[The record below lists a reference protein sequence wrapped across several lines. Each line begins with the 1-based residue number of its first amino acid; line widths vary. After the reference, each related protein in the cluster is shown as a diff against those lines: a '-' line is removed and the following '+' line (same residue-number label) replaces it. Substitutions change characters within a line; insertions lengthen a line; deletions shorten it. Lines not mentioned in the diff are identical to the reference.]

1 MTRLVYGHRT
11 EGARRRPTPR
21 LVASAAVAT
30 CVVLLASGV
39 ATAGTAAK
47 GKPPKPTPTV
57 TVTPTPTVTVTPTP
71 TVTVTPTA
79 TVTPTPTPTP
89 TVTVIPTPTVSA
101 TPTSPPA
108 ACVLGTVVRD
118 GTTWCQVTAED
129 LALDRHPVG
138 TRVAL
143 LGVFVEELWNGV
155 IYVYAG
161 DDCPPQPEPP
171 AEPIYCGASV
181 RTVGVDVSGVGVV
194 SLGDAVDVW
203 GTVTGSAWVT
213 ASGLEVWP

>member
-1 MTRLVYGHRT
+1 MTRLVQGHRT

-21 LVASAAVAT
+21 VVASAAVAT

-39 ATAGTAAK
+39 ATAGGAPK

-57 TVTPTPTVTVTPTP
+57 TSTPTPTVTSTPTP
-71 TVTVTPTA
+71 TVTS
-79 TVTPTPTPTP
+79 TPTP
-89 TVTVIPTPTVSA
+89 TVTSTPTPTVTSTPTPTVTS
-101 TPTSPPA
+101 TPTSSPA

-129 LALDRHPVG
+129 VALDRYPVG

-181 RTVGVDVSGVGVV
+181 RTVGVDVSGVGAP

>member
-1 MTRLVYGHRT
+1 MTRLVQGHRT

-21 LVASAAVAT
+21 VVASAAVAT

-39 ATAGTAAK
+39 ATAGGAPK
-47 GKPPKPTPTV
+47 GKPPKPTTV
-57 TVTPTPTVTVTPTP
+57 TSTPTPTVTSTPTP
-71 TVTVTPTA
+71 TVTS
-79 TVTPTPTPTP
+79 TPTP
-89 TVTVIPTPTVSA
+89 TVTS
-101 TPTSPPA
+101 TPTSSPA

-129 LALDRHPVG
+129 VALDRHPVG

-181 RTVGVDVSGVGVV
+181 RTVGVDVSGVGAP

-203 GTVTGSAWVT
+203 GTVTGRAWVT